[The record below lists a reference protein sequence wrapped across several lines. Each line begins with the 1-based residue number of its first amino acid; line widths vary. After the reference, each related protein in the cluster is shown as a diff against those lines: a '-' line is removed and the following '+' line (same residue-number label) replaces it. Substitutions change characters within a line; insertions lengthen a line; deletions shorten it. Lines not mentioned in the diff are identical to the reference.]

1 MSSHPLTPV
10 SLRRR
15 ALLAL
20 VIGAVGCGG
29 TGPSCLPPGEPD
41 SLYIL
46 CQGHGHLY
54 WINNRGEQTDQ
65 INVCVPESYLN
76 ETGAGG
82 TEGEIDLEA
91 WPNDTEDLEFLRTL
105 CVAQCKTATSNDAE
119 SKCEPY
125 RDTANEFD
133 WEVEN
138 YLGQATPDPLMYIT
152 QPWRR
157 TCASPSALLANAP
170 WETSVVPAGAPV
182 WPGTQDTVSVACGD
196 FGNCA
201 DLFTAPIGEVL
212 YYDDTSMLWGA
223 DMGYADYLATSST
236 TSSRLEITISNP
248 GGTPSSD
255 TYYVEGRIEYS
266 APDCGETECPFYLAN
281 LTLTNTEDTW
291 ALYSEKLSNGDD
303 GEGTDIFIS
312 DLSVQ
317 LRRPTLGVWNTS
329 TGQVYLGKERS
340 DIFVYV
346 THQVGDEPPV
356 EGGYLITNA
365 DGIFG
370 EIEEGGGIEIQ
381 NLVASD
387 GTDVAFEADI
397 VYDTLVGEPP
407 TADSGLGST
416 VIAPT
421 GAGLPISSLTD
432 ASSDPDGDI
441 EVKIWFVDGIARTYA
456 YIIPIGSHE
465 ISLRVID
472 ERGATDY
479 DERIVEI
486 LSP

>member
-1 MSSHPLTPV
+1 MSSFPFPPV
-10 SLRRR
+10 SHRRR
-15 ALLAL
+15 TLLAL
-20 VIGAVGCGG
+20 VIGAIGCRV
-29 TGPSCLPPGEPD
+29 PEPD

-46 CQGHGHLY
+46 CQGHDHLY
-54 WINNRGEQTDQ
+54 WNNSRGQQTDQ
-65 INVCVPESYLN
+65 INVCVPEAYLN
-76 ETGAGG
+76 ETGAEGS
-82 TEGEIDLEA
+82 EGEVDLEE
-91 WPNDTEDLEFLRTL
+91 WVNDTEDLDFLRTL
-105 CVAQCKTATSNDAE
+105 CEEQCKTSTWDEAN
-119 SKCEPY
+119 SKCAHY
-125 RDTANEFD
+125 NDTANEFV
-133 WEVEN
+133 WEIEN
-138 YLGQATPDPLMYIT
+138 YRGQPTPDPLMYIDE
-152 QPWRR
+152 PWRR
-157 TCASPSALLANAP
+157 TCTSPSALLANAP

-182 WPGTQDTVSVACGD
+182 WPGTHDTVSVACGD
-196 FGNCA
+196 FGDCA
-201 DLFTAPIGEVL
+201 DLFTASIGDVL
-212 YYDDTSMLWGA
+212 YYDDSATLWGA
-223 DMGYADYLATSST
+223 DMGYADYLATTST
-236 TSSRLEITISNP
+236 ANSQLSITISNP

-255 TYYVEGRIEYS
+255 TYYVDGRIEYS
-266 APDCGETECPFYLAN
+266 APDCGQTECPFYLAN

-291 ALYSEKLSNGDD
+291 ELYSENLSTSE
-303 GEGTDIFIS
+303 GEGADIYIS
-312 DLSVQ
+312 DISVQ

-346 THQVGDEPPV
+346 NHQVGHEPPV

-370 EIEEGGGIEIQ
+370 EFDGRGIEIQ
-381 NLVASD
+381 NLVAGN
-387 GTDVAFEADI
+387 GTDVEFKADI

-416 VIAPT
+416 ITAPS

-441 EVKIWFVDGIARTYA
+441 DAKIWFVDGIARIDS
-456 YIIPIGSHE
+456 YIIPVGTHE

-479 DERIVEI
+479 DERIVEV